1 MAEDISNDLFSIVFR
16 VKGGIFCPFR
26 SGNNVSGEIGA
37 SDSCGAAAEPITI
50 EQLISRQNESAN
62 KNRSNRKFLTF
73 IQTSS
78 FPGEIFFFY
87 YTREAGLRT
96 AEDEEPVPDTN
107 RSYTAC
113 RSFSSDDHCCLA
125 ACSGHDTV

>member
-1 MAEDISNDLFSIVFR
+1 MAADISNDLFSFVFR

-26 SGNNVSGEIGA
+26 SGNTASGEIGA
-37 SDSCGAAAEPITI
+37 PDSCGPATEPVTI
-50 EQLISRQNESAN
+50 EQLISRLSESAN

-96 AEDEEPVPDTN
+96 AED
-107 RSYTAC
+107 
-113 RSFSSDDHCCLA
+113 
-125 ACSGHDTV
+125 